1 MFQTYNLLSLLFL
14 IVYFPLLL
22 FKKGPEDR
30 QSYLSERL
38 GISKYEDADIW
49 VHAVSVGEVIAS
61 LPFLKALKKELPE
74 KKIVLSTTTYTGQKI
89 ARDKF
94 PEADRIMYMP
104 WDTGFCINKAVRF
117 LKPKIFITIETEL
130 WPVLFRKLKK
140 AGSHIILVNGRISP
154 ESFKGYKRLKFFM
167 KRLLLL
173 VDFLYMQ
180 GDGDAERII
189 AIGAK
194 PEKVKVMGNLK
205 FDAEFHKPHEL
216 AEWMNRLDGQVLVAG
231 STHKG
236 EEEIILDSYKTIK
249 KSINNLKLILAPR
262 HPERFNEAE
271 RILKERKIDYIKRSQ
286 IRAQSLPTLPA
297 GRQADK
303 AGPEL
308 GIESYRPRA
317 LSENYNTKKQE
328 ITNSPLPDVIL
339 LDTIGELPQIFSK
352 ASVTFIGGS
361 LLPFGGH
368 NILEPAFWGKPII
381 FGPHME
387 NFPIAKEFLK
397 DEAALMVKNS
407 AEVTA
412 AIEDLLKNTEKAKQM
427 GLKAKA
433 IINSNT
439 GAVERAVGLVRSFLG
454 AA

>member
-1 MFQTYNLLSLLFL
+1 MFLIYNFLSLLSLIL
-14 IVYFPLLL
+14 YFPLLL

-30 QSYLSERL
+30 RTYLKERL
-38 GISKYEDADIW
+38 GISDYDDTDIW

-61 LPFLKALKKELPE
+61 LPFLKALKKDLPE

-94 PEADRIMYMP
+94 PEANRIMYIP
-104 WDTGFCINKAVRF
+104 WDTGFCINKAIKF

-140 AGSHIILVNGRISP
+140 ARSHIVLVNGRISP

-167 KRLLLL
+167 KRLLSL
-173 VDFLYMQ
+173 VDFFYMQ
-180 GDGDAERII
+180 GNGDAERIVI
-189 AIGAK
+189 IGAK
-194 PEKVKVMGNLK
+194 SDKVKVMGNLK

-216 AEWMNRLDGQVLVAG
+216 AEWMNRLDGHVLVAG

-236 EEEIILDSYKTIK
+236 EEEIVLDAYESIK
-249 KSINNLKLILAPR
+249 KNVKDLKLVLAPR

-271 RILKERKIDYIKRSQ
+271 KILKERKIDYIKRSQ
-286 IRAQSLPTLPA
+286 IRAQSLPA
-297 GRQADK
+297 GQA
-303 AGPEL
+303 GLEL
-308 GIESYRPRA
+308 GIESYRPGA
-317 LSENYNTKKQE
+317 QGENYNTKKQE
-328 ITNSPLPDVIL
+328 LTNLPLPDVIL
-339 LDTIGELPQIFSK
+339 LDTIGDLPQIFSK
-352 ASVTFIGGS
+352 ASVAFIGGS

-368 NILEPAFWGKPII
+368 NILEPAYWGKPII

-397 DEAALMVKNS
+397 DNAALMIKNS
-407 AEVTA
+407 AEA
-412 AIEDLLKNTEKAKQM
+412 AAVIEDLLKNTEKATQM

-433 IINSNT
+433 IISSHT
-439 GAVERAVGLVRSFLG
+439 GAVERAVSLVRSFFG
-454 AA
+454 TA

>member
-1 MFQTYNLLSLLFL
+1 MFLIYNLLSLLSL
-14 IVYFPLLL
+14 ILYFPLIL

-30 QSYLSERL
+30 CTYLKERL
-38 GISKYEDADIW
+38 GISGYDDTDIW
-49 VHAVSVGEVIAS
+49 VHAVSVGEVIAA
-61 LPFLKALKKELPE
+61 LPFLKALKRELPE

-89 ARDKF
+89 ASDKF

-104 WDTGFCINKAVRF
+104 WDTGLCINKAVRF
-117 LKPKIFITIETEL
+117 LKPKIFLTIETEL
-130 WPVLFRKLKK
+130 WPVLFVRLKK
-140 AGSHIILVNGRISP
+140 AGAHIVLVNGRISQ
-154 ESFKGYKRLKFFM
+154 ESFNGYKRLKFFM
-167 KRLLLL
+167 KRLLSL

-231 STHKG
+231 STHNG
-236 EEEIILDSYKTIK
+236 EEEIILDSYETIK
-249 KSINNLKLILAPR
+249 KSIDNLKLILAPR

-286 IRAQSLPTLPA
+286 IRAQSPLQTT
-297 GRQADK
+297 GGQAEP
-303 AGPEL
+303 GTQ
-308 GIESYRPRA
+308 
-317 LSENYNTKKQE
+317 SENYNTKKQE
-328 ITNSPLPDVIL
+328 TTNSPLPDVIL

-368 NILEPAFWGKPII
+368 NILEPAYWGKPIV

-397 DEAALMVKNS
+397 DGAAIMVKNS
-407 AEVTA
+407 TEVAA
-412 AIEDLLKNTEKAKQM
+412 AIEDLLKNTEKARRM

-439 GAVERAVGLVRSFLG
+439 GAVERAVSMVRSYLPKTQ
-454 AA
+454 

>member
-1 MFQTYNLLSLLFL
+1 MFLIYNLLSLLSL
-14 IVYFPLLL
+14 IAYSPLLL
-22 FKKGPEDR
+22 FKKGPEDKL
-30 QSYLSERL
+30 SYLSERL

-49 VHAVSVGEVIAS
+49 VHAVSVGEVIAA

-74 KKIVLSTTTYTGQKI
+74 LKVAFSTTTNTGQKI
-89 ARDKF
+89 AREKF
-94 PEADRIMYMP
+94 PEANRIMYMP
-104 WDTGFCINKAVRF
+104 WDTGLCINKAVRF

-140 AGSHIILVNGRISP
+140 AGSHIVLVNGRISP

-167 KRLLLL
+167 KRLLAL
-173 VDFLYMQ
+173 VDSLYMQ

-236 EEEIILDSYKTIK
+236 EEEIILDSYETIK
-249 KSINNLKLILAPR
+249 KSIANLKLILAPR

-271 RILKERKIDYIKRSQ
+271 RILKERKIDYMRRSQ
-286 IRAQSLPTLPA
+286 ITDHGLR
-297 GRQADK
+297 
-303 AGPEL
+303 
-308 GIESYRPRA
+308 
-317 LSENYNTKKQE
+317 
-328 ITNSPLPDVIL
+328 ITDVIL

-352 ASVTFIGGS
+352 ASVAFIGGS

-368 NILEPAFWGKPII
+368 NILEPAYWGKPIV

-397 DEAALMVKNS
+397 DGAALMVKNS
-407 AEVTA
+407 AEITA
-412 AIEDLLKNTEKAKQM
+412 AIEDLLKNTEKATQM
-427 GLKAKA
+427 GMKAKA

-439 GAVERAVGLVRSFLG
+439 GAVERAVSLVRSFLG
-454 AA
+454 PA